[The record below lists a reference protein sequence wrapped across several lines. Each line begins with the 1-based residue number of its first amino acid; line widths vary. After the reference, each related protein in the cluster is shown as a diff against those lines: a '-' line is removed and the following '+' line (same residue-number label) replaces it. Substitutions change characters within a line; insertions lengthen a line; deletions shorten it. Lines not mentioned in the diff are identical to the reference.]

1 MDKNLLFL
9 MGIAVLITIP
19 LVNYLIEII
28 DLQQK
33 RKKNFGAS
41 LAEKPQKDIYR
52 RLYHFFRRR
61 TLTAGRIEQ
70 VRRMYELMYP
80 GDEEDIQ
87 KKTVGTV
94 SLTWGICL
102 IAVGFIFLLHPSFNN
117 AAVALLLV
125 FVLNTEIVSHLIA
138 ATEQKILEEMALFLS
153 NVRHSFYINQMVD
166 DAILLALQETSG
178 IEMKTHAN
186 KIYEVISS
194 CDLKTSV
201 TAYNATMHNRY
212 MKMFLSLCVNV
223 MEYGDKDVNGQKLFT
238 ANLDNLKKE
247 INNEIIKVKKI
258 RYKFAGLTFVAIAV
272 CVPIDGIK
280 AYGLSMLPEM
290 DSFYNGSYGIIYV
303 TFTLITAFVVY
314 LMNNNLKETKRPMAK
329 DYSGLKLL
337 EKIKVIRNALDNYI
351 EKNYSRMMKIKDILK
366 RIGENISPR
375 QFLLKRMIY
384 AVLACGSSILFLFYL
399 HEVNRHNLTDKVIE
413 LPESIIAVNETQA
426 GLIKDAI
433 LLQVEIHLEEQN
445 PVEQIILKE
454 VTGLGTFYSANIN
467 EGIAKEVVRRIH
479 LYYEE
484 YFMWYEL
491 LISIGIGIL
500 AFFIPYWL
508 LLYQRSIQEM
518 NMEDEVSQLNSIIFM
533 LMYSNHITV
542 KDLLEEMEL
551 FAVVFKQTIQECI
564 NDYNSGDLEA
574 LERMKE
580 REAFGPFKRL
590 VSNLI
595 RCDNMAIYMA
605 FDEIAADRENYHE
618 RRKLENE
625 ISVQKRSDRAQ
636 LQSYLPAV
644 LVLIYLILPMIVTGI
659 ESYLMFQEMMSVY

>member
-19 LVNYLIEII
+19 LVNHLIEII

-500 AFFIPYWL
+500 AFFVPYWL

>member
-19 LVNYLIEII
+19 LVNHLIEII

>member
-223 MEYGDKDVNGQKLFT
+223 MEYGDTDVNGQKLFT

-314 LMNNNLKETKRPMAK
+314 LMNNNLKEIKRPLAK

-337 EKIKVIRNALDNYI
+337 EKINVIRNALDNYM

-366 RIGENISPR
+366 RIGENVSPR

-384 AVLACGSSILFLFYL
+384 AVIACGGSILFLFYL

-413 LPESIIAVNETQA
+413 LPESIVAVNETQA
-426 GLIKDAI
+426 GLIKAAI
-433 LLQVEIHLEEQN
+433 LEHVEIHLEEQN

>member
-19 LVNYLIEII
+19 LVNHLIEII

-337 EKIKVIRNALDNYI
+337 EKIKVIRNAQDNYI